1 MSWKIEK
8 SNYKILVRLFLTK
21 RHSFVTKIKR
31 KKWKILVFIMYFSI
45 IFEDLIYPNEK
56 IRKILKKVLTI
67 KINCDILIEYLWVKK
82 QQQILINA
90 LVAKSVDAQDLK
102 SCGNLSRAGSSPARG
117 TTKSYYAGVA
127 QLVERQPSKL
137 NVASSTLVSRSKIWA
152 ISSVGRALD
161 F

>member
-1 MSWKIEK
+1 MWDILLLQKQEK
-8 SNYKILVRLFLTK
+8 ERQA
-21 RHSFVTKIKR
+21 
-31 KKWKILVFIMYFSI
+31 LVFVIYFSVV
-45 IFEDLIYPNEK
+45 FEYAVNPNEK

-67 KINCDILIEYLWVKK
+67 KINYDIIIEYLWVEKTTS
-82 QQQILINA
+82 IINA